1 MSAIL
6 KFHFQKQKQKTKKK
20 TNKQTNKQ
28 KKNNYIFRRKS
39 SKLHK
44 KTQFCMW
51 RLHFPL
57 NKGKPKEQAV
67 DPLVCSGPISLPLFC
82 P

>member
-6 KFHFQKQKQKTKKK
+6 KFHFQKKKK
-20 TNKQTNKQ
+20 TKNKKK

-67 DPLVCSGPISLPLFC
+67 DPLVCSGPISLPLVC

>member
-6 KFHFQKQKQKTKKK
+6 KFHFQKKKQNKTKTKTKKK
-20 TNKQTNKQ
+20 Q
-28 KKNNYIFRRKS
+28 KNNYIFRRKS

-67 DPLVCSGPISLPLFC
+67 DPYSLQWTH
-82 P
+82 

>member
-6 KFHFQKQKQKTKKK
+6 KFHFQKNKTKQNKKTKK
-20 TNKQTNKQ
+20 Q
-28 KKNNYIFRRKS
+28 KKNYIFRRKS

-44 KTQFCMW
+44 KTQFCLW

-67 DPLVCSGPISLPLFC
+67 DPLVCSGPISLPLVC